1 MLLQTAELTVR
12 MDKTGLLQVPSAL
25 LGRFDPFVRIA
36 LAHSVATAVLKI
48 GQNGTIYAMPV

>member
-12 MDKTGLLQVPSAL
+12 MDKTGLLQVPSVL

-48 GQNGTIYAMPV
+48 GQNGTIYAMSV